1 MSLYLLAGNS
11 ITVCQTL
18 RKDGAAWA
26 KFLGSDELYV
36 RVGFLLAAVERLPR
50 PKVKEK
56 IFGYDADEFMA
67 KQYK

>member
-18 RKDGAAWA
+18 RKDGAEWV
-26 KFLGSDELYV
+26 KI
-36 RVGFLLAAVERLPR
+36 
-50 PKVKEK
+50 KEK
-56 IFGYDADEFMA
+56 ILGYDADELMG